1 MNVSPMPTSTVEN
14 YIKAIYQECRTI
26 PDPLLP
32 IGRLARFLQV
42 APGTATSMVK
52 SLRDAGLVHYEPRVG
67 VRLTDKGE
75 VLALRV
81 LRRHRLVE
89 LFLAR
94 ILKMDWSE
102 IHEEAE
108 DLEHVI
114 SDRVLEKID
123 RLLGFPRYDPHGDPI
138 PSDSGHVIERDLR
151 SLRTCRLGESATIA
165 RIMDQEPS
173 FLQFAEKRGLVPGKT
188 LTVVGKNPVAEAME
202 VENEDL
208 IVTTLGD
215 QAAEKIEVE

>member
-1 MNVSPMPTSTVEN
+1 MPTSTVEN
-14 YIKAIYQECRTI
+14 YIKAIYQECGTI
-26 PDPLLP
+26 SSPLLP
-32 IGRLARFLQV
+32 IGKLARVLQV

-52 SLRDAGLVHYEPRVG
+52 SLRDAGLVHYEPRIG
-67 VRLTDKGE
+67 VRLTAKGE

-94 ILKMDWSE
+94 VLKMDWSE

-123 RLLGFPRYDPHGDPI
+123 HLLGYPQYDPHGDPI
-138 PSDSGHVIERDLR
+138 PSDSGQVIERDLR
-151 SLRTCRLGESATIA
+151 SLLTCRLGERATIA

-173 FLQFAEKRGLVPGKT
+173 FLQFAEKRGLIPGKT
-188 LTVVGKNPVAEAME
+188 FTVVGKNAVAKAME

-208 IVTTLGD
+208 QITTLGN